1 MCCLFQSAVLA
12 SELLG
17 ETCGNISELFN
28 LLASKKKTQTD
39 AESVMQTGFTVWFR
53 ALQHLENLL
62 KYYWLIKLLN
72 KNIQK
77 SLNTI

>member
-17 ETCGNISELFN
+17 ETCGDISELFN

-39 AESVMQTGFTVWFR
+39 AESVMQTGFTV
-53 ALQHLENLL
+53 
-62 KYYWLIKLLN
+62 
-72 KNIQK
+72 
-77 SLNTI
+77 